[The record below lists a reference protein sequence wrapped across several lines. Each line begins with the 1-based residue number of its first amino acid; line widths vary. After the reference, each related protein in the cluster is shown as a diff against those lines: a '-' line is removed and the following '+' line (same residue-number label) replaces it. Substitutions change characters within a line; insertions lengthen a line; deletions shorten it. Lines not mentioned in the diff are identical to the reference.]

1 MSDKTL
7 TLHEKLM
14 HIQEELKA
22 PKNLRNNFGGYNYR
36 NAESILEALKP
47 LLVKYGATVTITDTI
62 EEIGGRIYVK
72 ATATIWDNTAAEVK
86 IETSGM
92 TMRETGKIEVNAYA
106 REAETKKGMDD
117 AQVTGATSSYAR
129 KYALNGL
136 FLLDDTEDVDSE
148 AYQKSA
154 REPQSVPQASS
165 NKTTPKA
172 KPKAQSKPQASS
184 QPAPAPQ
191 PQPQQPTDPEIDTA
205 RKELRDFMKANG
217 IDNSIIVP
225 ACGLG
230 PHSSAQDY
238 RDALDYAK
246 NLVRLMGGE
255 Q

>member
-1 MSDKTL
+1 MADNKTL

-14 HIQEELKA
+14 HIQHELKA

-62 EEIGGRIYVK
+62 EDIGGRIYVK
-72 ATATIWDNTAAEVK
+72 ATASFYGTDSSAPVEV
-86 IETSGM
+86 T
-92 TMRETGKIEVNAYA
+92 AYA

-148 AYQKSA
+148 AYQKA
-154 REPQSVPQASS
+154 TREPQSVPQASS

-172 KPKAQSKPQASS
+172 KPKAQSKPQGAT

-191 PQPQQPTDPEIDTA
+191 PQPQPTDPEIDTA

-230 PHSSAQDY
+230 PHSTAQDY